1 MALGDFSFKNQQILN
16 YFEGSDEY
24 VPSSELIFIH
34 SHPLVKPNF
43 LDEMEA
49 MILKTSLVIQKRNI
63 RGVVIDKLS
72 NLAMK
77 FGAELPTIT
86 QENAPTILSHL
97 RGIYK
102 ICDSLLK
109 NDNVVKS

>member
-1 MALGDFSFKNQQILN
+1 MALADFSFKNPQILN
-16 YFEGSDEY
+16 YFKGSDSY
-24 VPSSELIFIH
+24 IPSSELIFIH

-49 MILKTSLVIQKRNI
+49 MILRTSQLIDQKSI
-63 RGVVIDKLS
+63 RGAVIEKLA

-77 FGAELPTIT
+77 FGAELPNIN

-97 RGIYK
+97 REIYK
-102 ICDSLLK
+102 LCDGLLK
-109 NDNVVKS
+109 NNNIMNT

>member
-1 MALGDFSFKNQQILN
+1 MALGDFSFKNPQILN
-16 YFEGSDEY
+16 YFKGSDEY
-24 VPSSELIFIH
+24 IPSSELIFIH

-43 LDEMEA
+43 LDELEA
-49 MILKTSLVIQKRNI
+49 MILKTHQIIQKKNI
-63 RGVVIDKLS
+63 RGIIIDRLS

-86 QENAPTILSHL
+86 QENAPTILTHL
-97 RGIYK
+97 RGIYE

-109 NDNVVKS
+109 NNNVVKS